1 MQQKEFKKKILID
14 AAHQEET
21 RVAVI
26 GEGKKLEELDFEIAK
41 LRQLKGNI
49 YLAKVV
55 RIEPSLQAAFIE
67 YGGNRHGF
75 LSFSEIHPD
84 YFRIPVADREKLK
97 EMQIKEAERFKLDE
111 EQEDIPSLDNALSSS
126 DQPVEESDIIASD
139 ADQQEKNS
147 ENKEETAAQDEKL
160 EDQQADAEAKP
171 KRTRRRV
178 SKKDKLAEASSE
190 EESEASEGA
199 ESSPKVERNE
209 SLESLLEGANTR
221 PFESFSL
228 NVSESTD
235 PFLSSADL
243 LAPDTENLLGS
254 GISGKPFEEVPDFK
268 GNDASSA
275 PKSTGTSHLRRRRS
289 PQRQRT
295 FSLHKMYKIQ
305 EVLQKGQV
313 LLIQVVKEERQ
324 NKGAA
329 ITTYLSLPGR
339 YCVLMPNNPRGGG
352 ISRKITDIQER
363 RKLKTVV
370 EGLEIPKGM
379 GVIIRTAGIGKPIAD
394 IKRDFDYLF
403 RLWDKIREETLV
415 STAPSLVYEEADLIK
430 RSIRDL
436 YSKGIDEVI
445 VEGEEGYKTAKNF
458 MRMLIPTQ
466 ARKIVHYAD
475 DQAPIFT
482 RYGLEKQIES
492 IHDPVVRLK
501 SGGYLVINTTE
512 ALISIDINSGRATKE
527 RNIRET
533 AYNTNLEAAQEIPR
547 QLRLRDLAGLIVI
560 DFIDMDSS
568 RSNHLIEKAFREGV
582 RRDRAKIQIGPI
594 SQFGLLELSR
604 QRLRPSLFETHL
616 KECTVCNGQGV
627 VKTKQA
633 SALAAL
639 REIYEMALQDSSI
652 DMITVS
658 VLPEV
663 ALFILNNK
671 RSMIDQIE
679 EKCKIKV
686 VIEIAHEIAGSSHE
700 IKVSRQKKN
709 QGKDSKGSSDQA
721 KSASDKKG
729 PRRQAVENKAT
740 EEVSSEREEKSS
752 NTRRRRPRR
761 DRRPSQNRNEEAG
774 VVEAA
779 SSSAAETKPV
789 EKAALPSPAE
799 PKVENKEESKTEA
812 EVKSTPKRRGRP
824 KKADTAPKGDSSK
837 DAPQEKVQTPS
848 VEKEN
853 TQKATKKDST
863 VMTVSA
869 SVTPD
874 SQTQIQS
881 EVKKEVVQQNTG
893 PKKKGW
899 WGKLMS

>member
-55 RIEPSLQAAFIE
+55 RIEPSLQAAFVE

-97 EMQIKEAERFKLDE
+97 EMQIQEAEKFKIDE
-111 EQEDIPSLDNALSSS
+111 EEEDGASFGNDLSSA
-126 DQPVEESDIIASD
+126 DQPTEKKEPESLKTDQPEKQEEAETQEKPPE
-139 ADQQEKNS
+139 DQQE
-147 ENKEETAAQDEKL
+147 AV
-160 EDQQADAEAKP
+160 EAKP
-171 KRTRRRV
+171 KRTRRRP
-178 SKKDKLAEASSE
+178 SKKDKLAEAP
-190 EESEASEGA
+190 SEASSDKDTEVSA
-199 ESSPKVERNE
+199 SEVPVDDKASPDVKKNE
-209 SLESLLEGANTR
+209 SLESLLEGSDTN

-228 NVSESTD
+228 NVSESAD
-235 PFLSSADL
+235 PFLSSKDL
-243 LAPDTENLLGS
+243 LAPDTEGFLGPE
-254 GISGKPFEEVPDFK
+254 ISDKPFEEVANFK
-268 GNDASSA
+268 EAETPTPAARKSS
-275 PKSTGTSHLRRRRS
+275 GTSHLRRRRN

-379 GVIIRTAGIGKPIAD
+379 GVIIRTAGIGKTVPD

-436 YSKGIDEVI
+436 YSKGVDEVI

-533 AYNTNLEAAQEIPR
+533 AFNTNLEAAQEIPR
-547 QLRLRDLAGLIVI
+547 QLRLRDLAGLVVI

-582 RRDRAKIQIGPI
+582 KRDRAKIQIGPI

-616 KECTVCNGQGV
+616 KTCTTCNGKGV

-633 SALAAL
+633 SGLAAL
-639 REIYEMALQDSSI
+639 REVYEMALQDSAI
-652 DMITVS
+652 DMITIS

-686 VIEIAHEIAGSSHE
+686 VIEISNEIVGSSHE

-709 QGKDSKGSSDQA
+709 QGKDNRGSSDQV
-721 KSASDKKG
+721 KSGSDKKG
-729 PRRQAVENKAT
+729 PRRQAAENKAAENKVA
-740 EEVSSEREEKSS
+740 EEASSDDVEKPS

-761 DRRPSQNRNEEAG
+761 DRKPSQTPRDS
-774 VVEAA
+774 VK
-779 SSSAAETKPV
+779 AEQTEVAQQPVAVDKPV
-789 EKAALPSPAE
+789 EKDISP
-799 PKVENKEESKTEA
+799 PPVEEKLESKS
-812 EVKSTPKRRGRP
+812 EVKSAPRRRGRP
-824 KKADTAPKGDSSK
+824 KKADPQKDVQSKEKPQQDLKVATPTASVSPGVTSE
-837 DAPQEKVQTPS
+837 PKVQSKP
-848 VEKEN
+848 
-853 TQKATKKDST
+853 KAQSKPEI
-863 VMTVSA
+863 VSE
-869 SVTPD
+869 P
-874 SQTQIQS
+874 I
-881 EVKKEVVQQNTG
+881 QQNTG